1 MQTNIEQ
8 YWTNHISRCE
18 KHKSAMLQI
27 PALSRR
33 SLGEAKWSARP
44 FCWTAA
50 ETTSRSACKASAEIT
65 RHTPLLVMQN
75 VKMSKSHPT
84 PTACRHCRIYIKAS
98 KLLNDLPQPS
108 PRTSEL
114 AQHWQQPQAPLL
126 CRFWSDP
133 QNRGHCHP
141 PGLIGTPPKVMY
153 TNSRKCYRY
162 SIWWLFFLKPEGGL
176 CIPHWK
182 S

>member
-8 YWTNHISRCE
+8 YWTNHISRCK
-18 KHKSAMLQI
+18 KHKSAMLQM

-84 PTACRHCRIYIKAS
+84 PTACRHCRTYIKAS

-133 QNRGHCHP
+133 QNRGHCHIRECFP
-141 PGLIGTPPKVMY
+141 KWQKPCQDKIRQPSGTDWNTTQSNVHQVSEM
-153 TNSRKCYRY
+153 
-162 SIWWLFFLKPEGGL
+162 L
-176 CIPHWK
+176 
-182 S
+182 

>member
-8 YWTNHISRCE
+8 YWTNHIISRCK
-18 KHKSAMLQI
+18 KHKSAMLQM

-84 PTACRHCRIYIKAS
+84 PTACRHCRTYIKAS

-133 QNRGHCHP
+133 QNRGHCHIRECFP
-141 PGLIGTPPKVMY
+141 KWQKPCQDKIRQPSGTDWNTTQSNVHQVSEM
-153 TNSRKCYRY
+153 
-162 SIWWLFFLKPEGGL
+162 L
-176 CIPHWK
+176 
-182 S
+182 